1 MEARASLSLS
11 LLFRL
16 GAYWQLTKP
25 RLSVLVVF
33 SAAMGALLAG
43 AADGWAVLSVLLGGY
58 GITGSA
64 NAANQ
69 LWERQIDALMIR
81 TRQRPLAAGLISP
94 WEAVA
99 IGSLLGFLGILL
111 LARLN
116 WLCTLTAVGAWL
128 IYVFLYTP
136 LKKAGVGAV
145 GVGAVA
151 GALPPVIGYWAI
163 KPEFSTM
170 PALLF
175 TLQFLWQF
183 PHFWLIAWLA
193 RQDYPRA
200 GIWLLPFSPDHPE
213 ANKRAIQLATG
224 LPLLG
229 ALLWTPFLD
238 WPKALW
244 ICSLSLLLSAYA
256 FHRIASAPSPALR
269 YLMPVFSAYLALLY
283 LGLWVISG

>member
-1 MEARASLSLS
+1 MEARASLSPS

-33 SAAMGALLAG
+33 SAGMGALLAG
-43 AADGWAVLSVLLGGY
+43 VADGWSILSVLLGGY
-58 GITGSA
+58 AITSSA

-69 LWERQIDALMIR
+69 LWERQIDALMVR
-81 TRQRPLAAGLISP
+81 TRQRPLASGLISP

-99 IGSLLGFLGILL
+99 VGGLLGLLGVLL

-116 WLCTLTAVGAWL
+116 WLCALTAISAWL

-136 LKKAGVGAV
+136 LKKAGAVAV

-163 KPEFSTM
+163 KPEFSFM

-193 RQDYPRA
+193 RQDYQRA
-200 GIWLLPFSPDHPE
+200 GIWLLPFSPDRPQ
-213 ANKRAIQLATG
+213 ANKRAVQLAAG

-229 ALLWTPFLD
+229 ALFWTPFLD

-244 ICSLSLLLSAYA
+244 ILSLSFLLSAYT
-256 FHRIASAPSPALR
+256 FYRIASAPPPALR
-269 YLMPVFSAYLALLY
+269 YLIPIFSAYLALFY
-283 LGLWVISG
+283 LGLWLISG